1 MGKIRVTE
9 VFGSPFLQGRP
20 TLQGEGRF
28 VGRPSVFIRT
38 FGCPF
43 RCRGF
48 GMPAGQLTDEPMKIL
63 EMINDPANNDKYKTL
78 KDLPLA
84 LTGCDSYAA
93 VYSEFKKFSTDYEP
107 EELAQKV
114 IELLP
119 YQSWQHPYT
128 GTHTHLVITGGEPLL
143 GWQRE
148 YPKLLT
154 ASGME
159 DLRFLTFETNATQYL
174 TKEFEAFLQD
184 WSLCDNV
191 WDNCPGVRDIT
202 FSCSVKLS
210 ASGEPAEKAIKPD
223 VVMQYQSVGNTY
235 LKFVAET
242 PEHFDEIDQVTKT
255 FRSEGFIGDIYVMP
269 VGGTHES
276 YLANAA
282 KVADLCLERG
292 YNYSP
297 REHTFLW
304 GNCWGA

>member
-1 MGKIRVTE
+1 MGKIRVVET
-9 VFGSPFLQGRP
+9 FASI
-20 TLQGEGRF
+20 QGEARF
-28 VGRPSVFIRT
+28 VGRPSLFLRT
-38 FGCPF
+38 FGCNF
-43 RCRGF
+43 RCKSF
-48 GMPAGQLTDEPMKIL
+48 GLPSGQLTDEPTKIAAKV
-63 EMINDPANNDKYKTL
+63 NAFPDNYKTL
-78 KDLPLA
+78 NDLPLA
-84 LTGCDSYAA
+84 TTGCDSYAA
-93 VYSEFKKFSTDYEP
+93 IYPEFKRFSRDYEP
-107 EELAQKV
+107 EELAQRL
-114 IELLP
+114 INLLP

-159 DLRFLTFETNATQYL
+159 DLRFLTFETNATQHL
-174 TKEFEAFLQD
+174 TKEFGAFLED
-184 WSLCDNV
+184 WSICDDV
-191 WDNCPGVRDIT
+191 WENCPGVRDIT

-223 VVMQYQSVGNTY
+223 IILQYQDIGHTY

-242 PEHFDEIDQVTKT
+242 PEHFDEIDQVTKI

-269 VGGTHES
+269 VGGTYES
-276 YLANAA
+276 YMANAT
-282 KVADLCLERG
+282 KVANLCLERG

-297 REHTFLW
+297 REHTSLW